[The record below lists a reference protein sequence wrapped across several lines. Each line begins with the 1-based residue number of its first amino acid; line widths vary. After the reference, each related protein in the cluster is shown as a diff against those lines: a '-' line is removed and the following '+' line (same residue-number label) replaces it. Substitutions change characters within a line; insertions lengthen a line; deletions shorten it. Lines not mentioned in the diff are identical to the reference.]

1 MILIVIQMLHKINWH
16 TTRIILIVQKNL
28 CTIHSYHAIN
38 FNEKFLF
45 FFAPIFPINRK
56 AAISHI
62 FSLEL
67 PKFKCNN
74 GSKQV
79 QILINI
85 TVEMRII
92 KPFFI

>member
-1 MILIVIQMLHKINWH
+1 MPLILMK
-16 TTRIILIVQKNL
+16 
-28 CTIHSYHAIN
+28 N
-38 FNEKFLF
+38 FNF

-85 TVEMRII
+85 TVEMRI
-92 KPFFI
+92 KTFFYLNNVKKNVTK